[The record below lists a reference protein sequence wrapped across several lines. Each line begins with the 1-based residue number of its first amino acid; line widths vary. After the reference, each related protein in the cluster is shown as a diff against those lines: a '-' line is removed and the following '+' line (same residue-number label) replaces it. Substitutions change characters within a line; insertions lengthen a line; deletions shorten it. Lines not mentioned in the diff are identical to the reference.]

1 MHPAG
6 ARQHRNDRK
15 RFYPHAPRM
24 DVGRRSHRVELPE
37 SGCTPADALA
47 GADRMQPTAD
57 ATADA
62 SEDWADMFPVPEGYT
77 LKMYPPLSEE
87 RITELARMFGT
98 ARDRTA

>member
-1 MHPAG
+1 
-6 ARQHRNDRK
+6 
-15 RFYPHAPRM
+15 
-24 DVGRRSHRVELPE
+24 
-37 SGCTPADALA
+37 
-47 GADRMQPTAD
+47 MQPTAD